1 MMSAVSTTFISICRC
16 WSCSNLEFQPF
27 NFDGQVP
34 GEESICKGLVWCIIQ
49 PWYEMTTYNQK
60 HKNWSQFLGLTLGP
74 VIGAF
79 MYDAGGF
86 CLPFS
91 VTGTLIIMSGFL
103 VCSVTEMPILER
115 SENSLPVL
123 RFLTK
128 PAICGALFTA
138 TVAAY
143 TIGTIEVKMFWPLI

>member
-1 MMSAVSTTFISICRC
+1 MAKFPERKASVKAWCDASF
-16 WSCSNLEFQPF
+16 NL
-27 NFDGQVP
+27 GIKVT
-34 GEESICKGLVWCIIQ
+34 I
-49 PWYEMTTYNQK
+49 YNQK
-60 HKNWSQFLGLTLGP
+60 HTNLNLFLGLTLGP

-143 TIGTIEVKMFWPLI
+143 TIGTIEVKMFWSPSSNSLNLFNYLNFE